1 MQNWAQKPA
10 AGSGVSPPANSAATV
25 VGMGLSMSVVA
36 GVAPEPTAGNLVPL
50 TSTQRKRVKQFLKKV
65 KSHPRH
71 SQINLE
77 GYLLLPVQRV
87 PRYKLMVC
95 FTFSIASWRC

>member
-1 MQNWAQKPA
+1 
-10 AGSGVSPPANSAATV
+10 
-25 VGMGLSMSVVA
+25 MGLSMSVVA
-36 GVAPEPTAGNLVPL
+36 GVAPEPTGNVVPL
-50 TSTQRKRVKQFLKKV
+50 TSSQRKRIKQFLKKQ
-65 KSHPRH
+65 KTDPRH

-95 FTFSIASWRC
+95 NRLLTDVLAVLTDVVLFV